1 MLKISIITATYNSG
15 NIVRDTIESVLRQTY
30 TNYEYIIKDGG
41 PKDNT
46 LDVVNEYAPQFGD
59 KLKVIS
65 APDQGIYDATYGDI
79 HFVNDDDLSKCV
91 RYYSSAVFRRS
102 FMRFGLMPAH
112 PSFYCKKA
120 VYDKFGALAHPLP
133 DFPVGPRL

>member
-46 LDVVNEYAPQFGD
+46 LDVVNEYAPKFGD
-59 KLKVIS
+59 KLKVIFIS
-65 APDQGIYDATYGDI
+65 
-79 HFVNDDDLSKCV
+79 
-91 RYYSSAVFRRS
+91 
-102 FMRFGLMPAH
+102 
-112 PSFYCKKA
+112 
-120 VYDKFGALAHPLP
+120 
-133 DFPVGPRL
+133 

>member
-1 MLKISIITATYNSG
+1 M
-15 NIVRDTIESVLRQTY
+15 
-30 TNYEYIIKDGG
+30 
-41 PKDNT
+41 
-46 LDVVNEYAPQFGD
+46 
-59 KLKVIS
+59 
-65 APDQGIYDATYGDI
+65 
-79 HFVNDDDLSKCV
+79 NDDDLTKCV

-120 VYDKFGALAHPLP
+120 VYDKYGVLAHPLP